1 MKFSIIITCFNRQK
15 FISRCIRSALHQ
27 NGVQRDSYE
36 VVVVDDCST
45 DKSREIISEFENI
58 VKVIL
63 NKKNIGLSRAR
74 NLGIKH
80 SKGKYILMLDS
91 DDYISEYYLKLM
103 GSFLDFNKSWS
114 AVASD
119 YTKINSKGK
128 FLKRC
133 SFKKEPIACG
143 ILYKRESLFKTGLYN
158 KKLRYLED
166 VDFREK
172 YLKNYNVNVVELPL
186 YRYTIHRNSLTNR
199 ANNKKKKQKN

>member
-27 NGVQRDSYE
+27 NGVERDSYE
-36 VVVVDDCST
+36 VIVVDDSSS
-45 DKSREIISEFENI
+45 DKSLEIISEFESM
-58 VKVIL
+58 VKVIV
-63 NKKNIGLSRAR
+63 NKKNIGLSGSR
-74 NLGIKH
+74 NLGIKN
-80 SKGKYILMLDS
+80 SKGKYVLMLDS
-91 DDYISEYYLKLM
+91 DDYISEYYLKFM

-133 SFKKEPIACG
+133 SFNKEPIACG
-143 ILYKRESLFKTGLYN
+143 ILYKRTSLFKTGLYN

-172 YLKNYNVNVVELPL
+172 YLKNYNINIVELPL
-186 YRYTIHRNSLTNR
+186 YRYTIHSNSLTSR
-199 ANNKKKKQKN
+199 KNNKKK

>member
-27 NGVQRDSYE
+27 NGVERDSYE

-45 DKSREIISEFENI
+45 DKSREIIAQFDNI

-63 NKKNIGLSRAR
+63 NKKNLGLSKSR
-74 NLGIKH
+74 NLGINK

-91 DDYISEYYLKLM
+91 DDYISEYYLKFM

-119 YTKINSKGK
+119 YTKVNSKGK

-143 ILYKRESLFKTGLYN
+143 ILYERTSLFKTGLYN

-166 VDFREK
+166 KDFREK

-186 YRYTIHRNSLTNR
+186 YRYTIHRNSLTGE
-199 ANNKKKKQKN
+199 AKKKNN